1 MDIDVDANLNTNV
14 NVDIYINVY
23 VDTNANA
30 NVDTNK
36 INYIKLNIIALE
48 RKILKTE
55 DRFIKLLLIDELN
68 NIKKKIVNK

>member
-1 MDIDVDANLNTNV
+1 MDIDVNANK
-14 NVDIYINVY
+14 NVD
-23 VDTNANA
+23 
-30 NVDTNK
+30 VDTNK